1 MNDTPKTDAAS
12 FGSQVMAHEMVHA
25 DFARE
30 LERENAELKESN
42 DFIDEAVTAA
52 LRDRDYF
59 QSRLR
64 EAENRELK
72 LRKDTE
78 RLDWILNNNMVTGEG
93 QTSED
98 DGRTHYQ
105 VIYPD
110 RNAIDAASRLWKK

>member
-1 MNDTPKTDAAS
+1 MNDTPRTDAAS

-42 DFIDEAVTAA
+42 DFLDEAVTAA

-59 QSRLR
+59 LSRLR

-72 LRKDTE
+72 LLKDTE
-78 RLDWILNNNMVTGEG
+78 RLDWILNNNMVTGEWE
-93 QTSED
+93 TSED
-98 DGRTHYQ
+98 DGRTQYQ
-105 VIYPD
+105 VIYQD
-110 RNAIDAASRLWKK
+110 RKAIDAACRDRSI